1 MTLPIPLYSHSRM
14 FRSADYL
21 SSIEILV
28 IDQLDALTM
37 QNWSHLQV
45 ENSASAT
52 EHWLTQR

>member
-1 MTLPIPLYSHSRM
+1 VALPVPTLAYGY

-45 ENSASAT
+45 ENSASET
-52 EHWLTQR
+52 GNWLTQR